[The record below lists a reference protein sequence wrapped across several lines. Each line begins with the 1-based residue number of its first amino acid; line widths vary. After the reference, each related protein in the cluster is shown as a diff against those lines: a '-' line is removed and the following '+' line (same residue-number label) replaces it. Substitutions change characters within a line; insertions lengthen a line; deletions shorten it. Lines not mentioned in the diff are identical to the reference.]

1 MEPLTSHRR
10 SLAAVL
16 LIMLVF
22 GLGLAAC
29 GGSAGGTPAVGE
41 PAGGLG
47 TPDGRNSGGGGGAD
61 KGSVPFANLADLA
74 DRKIVKTGEIT
85 LEVPGVG
92 AAIGDVR
99 AMALSLGGYVSGSRA
114 GGEHETATLTVRVP
128 AARFDAALERLHAMD
143 GEVRVEATNEEDVTS
158 AIVDLDARIRNLQAS
173 EKQYRVLLG
182 RAEKIDDILA
192 VQSRLD
198 DVRGQIEQLT
208 AQLKQL
214 NGQASAFDGDCDAGA
229 DRYAGRGCG
238 RRVGSGGDT
247 RYRRGRARVGRSG
260 IRRFRDLAPGRG
272 TADPPGRGAGP
283 VDRDAPDTVDST
295 AIPAHARRR
304 GIVAARPSCRMR

>member
-214 NGQASAFDGDCDAGA
+214 NGQAALSTVTVTLVPTDTPVEDAAEGWDPGATLGTAVAALVSAGQAFA
-229 DRYAGRGCG
+229 DFAIWLLV
-238 RRVGSGGDT
+238 VGLPILLVVALVLWIAMRLT
-247 RYRRGRARVGRSG
+247 PL
-260 IRRFRDLAPGRG
+260 IRRLSRP
-272 TADPPGRGAGP
+272 T
-283 VDRDAPDTVDST
+283 
-295 AIPAHARRR
+295 PAAEE
-304 GIVAARPSCRMR
+304 